1 MAISSEDDPRDRS
14 EHGPTTAPAKAG
26 RLPESGPD
34 GLQNMSDLKTLS
46 QAVEQSRAAV
56 IVTDVEGRITYVNQA
71 FIQITGFSRED
82 AIGRTP
88 RILKSDRTSPGTH
101 AKLWATIAGGEAWEG
116 EICNRRRSGDIYWAT
131 ALISPVKDDDDR
143 ISHYIGVQID
153 ITEQKEAEQRL
164 RASEAR
170 FRSLVESSLLGL
182 AIEHDGK
189 PVFANQTFASLFGYD
204 DPTEIVALASLDC
217 LFPDGE
223 RPRLARLRRGGNG
236 GEDALQ
242 HSEFRGVRRDGSLFW
257 VLTQIQPTRWTGD
270 GAAHQVIVVDIT
282 LRKRYEERLCRQA
295 NCDPLTDLPNRVVAI
310 DRLRGAIAQ
319 ARRRGRKVAALFV
332 DVDHF
337 KKINDTLGHD
347 AGDRFL
353 KLLSGR
359 LSAQVREEDTVA
371 RLGGDEFFVILPEII
386 DRSDAERVARKI
398 IEAGALP
405 FDIDGQELFVSVS
418 VGICLYPDDADDAD
432 VLLRHADAAMY
443 LAKGKGRGTLGFFTP
458 ELSAR
463 RYQRMRIEAAL
474 RHALGRD
481 EFRLVYQ
488 PIVALTGHQII
499 GAEALLRWRS
509 DDLGEVS
516 AEEFI
521 HIAEETGLIVPI
533 GEWVLDTVCRE
544 ARRWLDLGLPALRFA
559 VNVSS
564 RQFRG
569 VTLAQAVRRA
579 LDHNRLPA
587 DTLELEITE
596 SLLMEDAG
604 ELGQTLHRLE
614 GWGVRLAVDDFATGR
629 SSLTCLSRFPLDTL
643 KIGRSFTAGVCVDPA
658 QAALVEAMILMAH
671 RLSLRV
677 VAEGVEEAGQAAF
690 LRVRGCDAAQG
701 FYFSEALPAD
711 AFRRFVAGWRSTNTA
726 AHVGK
731 ATNRAAQGPA
741 IPLQ

>member
-1 MAISSEDDPRDRS
+1 MTISSEDDPVDRPES
-14 EHGPTTAPAKAG
+14 GRIAFKPIMG
-26 RLPESGPD
+26 RLPAADAHGQRTTAE
-34 GLQNMSDLKTLS
+34 LRTLS

-56 IVTDVEGRITYVNQA
+56 IVTDAEGRITYVNQA
-71 FIQITGFSRED
+71 FVQITGFSRED

-88 RILKSDRTSPGTH
+88 RILKSDRTLPETH
-101 AKLWATIAGGEAWEG
+101 AKLWATIANGDAWEG
-116 EICNRRRSGDIYWAT
+116 EICNCRRNGAVYWAN

-153 ITEQKEAEQRL
+153 ITEQKEAEQQL

-182 AIEHDGK
+182 AIERDGK

-204 DPTEIVALASLDC
+204 DPADIEALASLDS

-223 RPRLARLRRGGNG
+223 RLRLARLRRGSHP
-236 GEDALQ
+236 GEDALA
-242 HSEFRGVRRDGSLFW
+242 HSEFRCVRRDGSLFW

-270 GAAHQVIVVDIT
+270 GAANQVIIVDIT
-282 LRKRYEERLCRQA
+282 LRKLYEERLCRQA
-295 NCDPLTDLPNRVVAI
+295 NCDPLTGLPNRAVAI
-310 DRLRGAIAQ
+310 DRLRAAIAQ

-353 KLLSGR
+353 RLLSER

-371 RLGGDEFFVILPEII
+371 RIGGDEFFVILPEIV
-386 DRSDAERVARKI
+386 DRGDAERVARKI
-398 IEAGALP
+398 IEAGALR
-405 FDIDGQELFVSVS
+405 FEIDGQELFVSVS
-418 VGICLYPDDADDAD
+418 VGICLYPDNADDAD

-458 ELSAR
+458 ELSAQ
-463 RYQRMRIEAAL
+463 RYHRMRVEAAL
-474 RHALGRD
+474 RHALSRD
-481 EFRLVYQ
+481 EFSLVYQ
-488 PIVALTGHQII
+488 PIVDLASDRII

-509 DDLGEVS
+509 DTLGEV
-516 AEEFI
+516 AADGFI
-521 HIAEETGLIVPI
+521 HIAEDTGLIVPI
-533 GEWVLDTVCRE
+533 GGWVLDTVCRE
-544 ARRWLDLGLPALRFA
+544 ARRWLDDGMPDLRFA

-569 VTLAQAVRRA
+569 ATLAQAVRTA
-579 LDHNRLPA
+579 LDENRLAA

-596 SLLMEDAG
+596 SLLMEDAV

-614 GWGVRLAVDDFATGR
+614 GWGVRLSVDDFATGR

-677 VAEGVEEAGQAAF
+677 VAEGVEEPGQAAF
-690 LRVRGCDAAQG
+690 LKIRGCDAAQG
-701 FYFSEALPAD
+701 FYFSQPLPAD
-711 AFRRFVAGWRSTNTA
+711 AFRRFVVAWRRDNKPA
-726 AHVGK
+726 AHV
-731 ATNRAAQGPA
+731 A
-741 IPLQ
+741 